1 MKKTKGYFTK
11 ETEEYIVKYNQSK
24 DPDEKNRIFTE
35 HIYYPFYK
43 LAENII
49 HTFKF
54 YKLDND
60 SIENLKYEI
69 VSMLHQEK
77 IAKFDPSKGSKA
89 FSYFGTI
96 VKRWLIA
103 YCNRNYD
110 KENRQVPLDSFIEK
124 SEDES
129 SFEIAPTLTLSGFI
143 DNWVAEMY
151 CKLDEMFPKDSDKQ
165 IADALLTIMRTRQ
178 DLDIISSKKAL
189 YVYVR
194 EITGSETPY
203 ITKVL
208 LKLKKE
214 FQEKYQK
221 FYDEGLISVD

>member
-1 MKKTKGYFTK
+1 MRKSRTYFTK
-11 ETEEYIVKYNQSK
+11 ETEKYIVKYNQTT
-24 DPDEKNRIFTE
+24 DPEEKNRIFTE

-54 YKLDND
+54 YKTDVD
-60 SIENLKYEI
+60 SIEDLKCDI
-69 VSMLHQEK
+69 VTMLLQDK
-77 IAKFDPSKGSKA
+77 ISKFDPSLGTKA

-103 YCNRNYD
+103 YCNRNQLR
-110 KENRQVPLDSFIEK
+110 ENKQVPLDYFTEK
-124 SEDES
+124 DGEIKN
-129 SFEIAPTLTLSGFI
+129 FEVAPTLTLAGFI

-151 CKLDEMFPKDSDKQ
+151 CNLDDMFPKDSDKQ

-178 DLDIISSKKAL
+178 DLSVISSKKTI
-189 YVYVR
+189 YIYVR
-194 EITGSETPY
+194 EITGCETPY

-208 LKLKKE
+208 LKLKKN
-214 FQEKYQK
+214 FKEKYQD
-221 FYDEGLISVD
+221 FYEKGLISS